1 MAINA
6 QEVELVQGGCEL
18 RAPSDGRYVQNML
31 FDNNALH
38 VRKGFGQ
45 VAQFDTTMSGY
56 NNLDPRASA
65 GLQWGYRKH
74 LGSRLITTS
83 FGHEQLVSV
92 FVADVFTNNTP
103 TLVSKLKD
111 RKGEFTA
118 IYLVNIYDLTTG
130 SRWEEP
136 LYRHTSSHA
145 SGSADARDMQFWHA
159 HYETNADR
167 DYRKWIYAT
176 NPETFF
182 FTELYDVLYFGN
194 PETGLLSYFP
204 GTFRR
209 ATATERYTGDTHVT
223 NLQQSAQLDTVVG
236 KGAARPFGE
245 SALIKQAVAT
255 SVSLDVDYLSQ
266 GNFPRPYTVTSY
278 AEAAGGSLVLVA
290 EDRRTIWFSEASH
303 PTAIPVFNFLVFPG
317 DELITAVAEQ
327 AGNVVIWTENTTWIF
342 HPSSGFLHTDTTAGA
357 RLIQVSDTIGCSG
370 QSVVVKGSA
379 FGSLYWM
386 DKRGCYRAVGNMAIE
401 ALSQPIDPFFSDF
414 VTNPLHSYF
423 QDAGHVLIPSGDSV
437 IRDQAR
443 TMLKY
448 DPEDVSATY
457 WPDKKLVIYTI
468 PKIDLMLV
476 WHETVKQWTF
486 WTTESIATEDSSD
499 ADSDDTELGV
509 AGATRNIQNPW
520 PVANASG
527 LYIVGGIDTADG
539 VIESQT
545 EDSNDGS
552 RETDQDTT
560 NRSYYILKYGR
571 GGGVDRSVE
580 EGEDQRIHIANYR
593 DVTNTT
599 YGAATLS
606 TRDSAIVFGKPI
618 HVPYGETVGF
628 NAAGSTVKAAPAT
641 PAFWV
646 PVYFVLGDE
655 GAGGTAIPTAAD
667 IQSMRIEFTFDS
679 GAFQPVFRTDANHP
693 VSAKRY
699 ELAWEPFPQRAA
711 SRVGW
716 GYDFPLNDGSSYN
729 AGRKICAYSGTGV
742 GDSSRTG
749 NRIVAVFDAHGAH
762 ISYPA
767 VAENVNWGNAPY
779 MQIGKK
785 SLTPLFLLPFV
796 NLQDT
801 QVHVGMGIEGHP
813 SRFTIGGGSTYC
825 QFWVW
830 EQTALGNTRRYDNDV
845 LNAQPVDWL
854 IKGQD
859 LGAKDGKRFHGRGT
873 FSRLLSHGP
882 AEAAQHVTP
891 NWTFGLYNSV
901 FGSDRKAWSTQVVDT
916 SPSTFDSGNPT
927 AAVVSVTESADGDS
941 QQVDTLRNR
950 FTSSG
955 GAKARTFNNGLK
967 YGNPAT
973 NTTDHVYLID
983 DEEINDLSVSTSTKG
998 SSLSFMTFGHIQN
1011 KAQKLVIESIKAV
1024 FRVLTSGRRRRGR

>member
-6 QEVELVQGGCEL
+6 QEAELISGGCEL

-45 VAQFDTTMSGY
+45 VVQLDTTLSGFDVD
-56 NNLDPRASA
+56 DPQAST
-65 GLQWGYRKH
+65 LQWGYRKH
-74 LGSRLITTS
+74 LGSHLATTS
-83 FGHEQLVSV
+83 FGHEQLISV
-92 FVADVFTNNTP
+92 FVADVVTNNTP
-103 TLVSKLKD
+103 TASSLKD
-111 RKGEFTA
+111 RKGEFVA
-118 IYLVNIYDLTTG
+118 LYVVSIYDLTTG

-136 LYRHTSSHA
+136 LYRHTSSFS

-167 DYRKWIYAT
+167 DYRKWLYAT
-176 NPETFF
+176 KPDPFF
-182 FTELYDVLYFGN
+182 FTELYDVVYFGN
-194 PETGLLSYFP
+194 PETGLLAYFP
-204 GTFRR
+204 GTFQRAAIQERR
-209 ATATERYTGDTHVT
+209 TGDTHVT
-223 NLQQSAQLDTVVG
+223 TRQQSAQLDSVAG
-236 KGAARPFGE
+236 RQWARPYGE

-255 SVSLDVDYLSQ
+255 SVSLDVAYLSQ
-266 GNFPRPYTVTSY
+266 GNFPRPYTVTAY
-278 AEAAGGSLVLVA
+278 AEASGGSLVLVA
-290 EDRRTIWFSEASH
+290 EDRRTIWFSEAGN
-303 PTAIPVFNFLVFPG
+303 PTAIPVFNYLVFPG
-317 DELITAVAEQ
+317 DELITAIAEQ
-327 AGNVVIWTENTTWIF
+327 VGNVVIWTENTTWVF
-342 HPSSGFLHTDTTAGA
+342 HPSTGFLHTDTAAGA
-357 RLIQVSDTIGCSG
+357 RLIQISDTIGCTR
-370 QSVVVKGSA
+370 QSTVTRGAA

-386 DKRGCYRAVGNMAIE
+386 DRRGCYRTTGNMSLE
-401 ALSQPIDPFFSDF
+401 VLSQPIDPFFSDF
-414 VTNPLHSYF
+414 ITNPLHSYF
-423 QDAGHVLIPSGDSV
+423 QASGQVAVPSGDSA

-448 DPEDVSATY
+448 DPEDVSTAY
-457 WPDKKLVIYTI
+457 WPEKKLVIFAI
-468 PKIDLMLV
+468 PKMDLMLV
-476 WHETVKQWTF
+476 WHEAVKQWTF
-486 WTTESIATEDSSD
+486 WTTESIVVHDLV
-499 ADSDDTELGV
+499 TELDASGV
-509 AGATRNIQNPW
+509 TRNIQNPW

-618 HVPYGETVGF
+618 HVPYGETAGF

-641 PAFWV
+641 PVFWV
-646 PVYFVLGDE
+646 PVYLVLGDE

-716 GYDFPLNDGSSYN
+716 GYDFPLNDGSNYQV
-729 AGRKICAYSGTGV
+729 GRKICAYSGTGV

-767 VAENVNWGNAPY
+767 VAANVNWGNAPY

-796 NLQDT
+796 SLQDT

-825 QFWVW
+825 QFWAW
-830 EQTALGNTRRYDNDV
+830 EQTQLGNTRRYDNDV

-854 IKGQD
+854 IRGHD
-859 LGAKDGKRFHGRGT
+859 VGAKDMKRLHGRGT
-873 FSRLLSHGP
+873 YSRLLSHGP
-882 AEAAQHVTP
+882 AFSSALVTP
-891 NWTFGLYNSV
+891 NWGFGIYNSV
-901 FGSDRKAWSTQVVDT
+901 FGSDRKSWSTQVVDVA
-916 SPSTFDSGNPT
+916 PSTFDTTNPT
-927 AAVVSVTESADGDS
+927 EGLDIVENSDIRADSDS
-941 QQVDTLRNR
+941 TLRNR
-950 FTSSG
+950 FTSSTG
-955 GAKARTFNNGLK
+955 DKLRVFNNYIT
-967 YGNPAT
+967 YGNPAS
-973 NTTDHVYLID
+973 TTVDTVYLID
-983 DEEINDLSVSTSTKG
+983 DEELNDVSVSTSTKG
-998 SSLSFMTFGHIQN
+998 SSLSFMAFGHLRN
-1011 KAQKLVIESIKAV
+1011 KAHKLIVESIKAV
-1024 FRVLTSGRRRRGR
+1024 FRVLPSGRRRRGR